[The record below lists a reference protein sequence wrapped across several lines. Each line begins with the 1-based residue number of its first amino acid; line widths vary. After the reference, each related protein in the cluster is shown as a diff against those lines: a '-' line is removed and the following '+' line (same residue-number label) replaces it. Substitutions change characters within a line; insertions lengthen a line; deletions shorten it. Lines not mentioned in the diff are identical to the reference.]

1 MKLLCYRKF
10 GDFISSEDDIFL
22 ISNYDLDKWDF
33 SWFIEVIYILFLN
46 VLISLLK
53 GILKRKVEVFK
64 RWMIYVVGV
73 IVLIVVILVF
83 GLFIVDDV
91 VFVFNEVRKYKV

>member
-1 MKLLCYRKF
+1 MVEEV